1 MITKET
7 FCTIIDEAD
16 KYFNGNINKAFE
28 LLQINENIISDA
40 MDTIIGAI
48 DDEIDPKHKAID
60 DDYCWD
66 CGSFI
71 WEWICGIDEGKD
83 SFRNK
88 CPTAGDLYDYIIK
101 AYENN

>member
-7 FCTIIDEAD
+7 FCIIIDEAD

-71 WEWICGIDEGKD
+71 WQWICGLDDGED

-88 CPTAGDLYDYIIK
+88 CPTAGDLYDYIIS
-101 AYENN
+101 AYKNN